1 MRLITFVL
9 LLLLSAAAPAQSS
22 AADADTPLRRAELAL
37 SAVRQELQ
45 AVYQQF
51 QMIQALQQIETQNLQ
66 NPTPAYAPQG
76 QVPNF
81 DDVARARQEQ
91 QDRLKSYTYELQQL
105 FARHRD
111 LTAEAAQLVDQ
122 VRMLSQQETK

>member
-22 AADADTPLRRAELAL
+22 AADADTPLRRVEAAL
-37 SAVRQELQ
+37 FAVRDEQQ

-51 QMIQALQQIETQNLQ
+51 QMIQALQQIELQ
-66 NPTPAYAPQG
+66 SPAPAYVPQG
-76 QVPNF
+76 QMPNY
-81 DDVARARQEQ
+81 DDTARARQDQ
-91 QDRLKSYTYELQQL
+91 QDRLRSYTYELQQL

-111 LTAEAAQLVDQ
+111 LTGEAAQLLDQ
-122 VRMLSQQETK
+122 VRILSQQGTK